1 VDAEVISEFSELLS
15 LFRSHKVRY
24 LVVGAYAVI
33 QYTEPRYTKDLDLWV
48 ETSLENARRVH
59 QALAEFGAPVANY
72 TPADFVRPGMVHQIG
87 LPPARVDILT
97 SLPGVTFAKAW
108 ARRRRRRLGG
118 EVLFIISLNDLIKNK
133 KKAGRLQD
141 TLDVTSLEKVRA
153 KLRRSKAR

>member
-1 VDAEVISEFSELLS
+1 VNSDFGELLR
-15 LFRSHKVRY
+15 LFRFHQVRY

-33 QYTEPRYTKDLDLWV
+33 QYAEPRYTKDLDLWV
-48 ETSLENARRVH
+48 EASSENARRVH
-59 QALAEFGAPVANY
+59 KALGEFGAPVADY
-72 TPADFVRPGMVHQIG
+72 TPADFARPGMVHQIG
-87 LPPARVDILT
+87 VPPARVDILT

-118 EVLFIISLNDLIKNK
+118 EVLFIISLSDLIKNK

-141 TLDVTSLEKVRA
+141 KLDVISLEKARD